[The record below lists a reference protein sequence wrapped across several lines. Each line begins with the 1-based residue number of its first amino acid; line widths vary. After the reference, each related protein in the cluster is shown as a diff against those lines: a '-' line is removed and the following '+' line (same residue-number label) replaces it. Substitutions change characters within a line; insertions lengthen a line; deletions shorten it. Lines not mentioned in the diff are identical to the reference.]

1 MVYIRALVSTS
12 PVFVFIQA
20 ESIHAL
26 GEEIGTKLA
35 KAEAVGAEGKVDE
48 SMTLMNEV
56 EELKKKKTLAEV
68 TRS

>member
-1 MVYIRALVSTS
+1 MVYVRALVSTC